1 MAVPEPGI
9 VWRLQGEVLP
19 VTESTA
25 STIGIITLGV
35 KRIGKL
41 SLGKPDAGFD
51 VAGAGNVARWKSC
64 DTRNPKG
71 EQQGT
76 QTST

>member
-1 MAVPEPGI
+1 MTKSA
-9 VWRLQGEVLP
+9 
-19 VTESTA
+19 A

-35 KRIGKL
+35 KPAGKL
-41 SLGKPDAGFD
+41 SAGKPHAGFD
-51 VAGAGNVARWKSC
+51 AAGAGNVARWKSC
-64 DTRNPKG
+64 DTRNRKS